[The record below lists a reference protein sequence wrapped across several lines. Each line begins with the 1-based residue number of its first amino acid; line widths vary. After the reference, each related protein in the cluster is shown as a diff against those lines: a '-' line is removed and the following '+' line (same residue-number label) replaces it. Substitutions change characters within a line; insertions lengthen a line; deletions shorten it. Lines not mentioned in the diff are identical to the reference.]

1 MLTDDEK
8 MQMYLN
14 IFDLASYL
22 IEDGKA
28 ADDRRRFSLAY
39 SADDP
44 NVAAIYLLKQENR
57 LLSERIR
64 KQAEKLKNPRGEP
77 VQREKEEV
85 ICEDSKKVSVNSLI
99 KSEKGEELMK
109 RKYGQG
115 CIVLKT
121 RKRKDNTIYKIYE
134 GRYYNEYGKIKS
146 VYGKTQKECAK
157 LLNEAIKYKKTP
169 ERRKSITV
177 SEWILL
183 WYNSFKRESLRP
195 STRRNYEIDINVYIL
210 PSLGK
215 EKLYNL
221 TGEKLQTF
229 FNGIEN
235 GNTRKKVY
243 NLLCASLEK
252 AVILKRIAWNPCK
265 AVELPKY
272 KKVKKRAF
280 TYEEQELI
288 LSKAAPKIAQVFFFL
303 CATGLRVGEFLA
315 LRESDFFFEEH
326 YFKVDKA
333 IVNGIEGDP
342 KTESSN
348 RIVYFTDELL
358 KQFDLSLLGTFT
370 YAGLRTAFRRLLEE
384 IKLKNVSLHST
395 RHTFATVCYALGM
408 NEKSLQSLL
417 GHSTLAMTQD
427 TYTHLMKRGS
437 SVIRSYLAGLCAFVR
452 TTI

>member
-1 MLTDDEK
+1 MTDYILEQAYCALYAVEK
-8 MQMYLN
+8 LIGY
-14 IFDLASYL
+14 
-22 IEDGKA
+22 IEDENGRAEYNRSQFKLLSFQPDRQ
-28 ADDRRRFSLAY
+28 AD
-39 SADDP
+39 
-44 NVAAIYLLKQENR
+44 NVELLK
-57 LLSERIR
+57 
-64 KQAEKLKNPRGEP
+64 G
-77 VQREKEEV
+77 EKEV
-85 ICEDSKKVSVNSLI
+85 ISQKSKKVSVNSLI
-99 KSEKGEELMK
+99 ESEKGEELMK

-121 RKRKDNTIYKIYE
+121 RKRKKSNTLYKIYE

-169 ERRKSITV
+169 ERRRSITV

-210 PSLGK
+210 PNLGK
-215 EKLYNL
+215 EKLLNL

-229 FNGIEN
+229 FNKIEN

-288 LSKAAPKIAQVFFFL
+288 LSKASPKIAQVFFFL

-315 LRESDFFFEEH
+315 LRESDFFFEDH

-333 IVNGIEGDP
+333 IVNGIEGEP

-358 KQFDLSLLGTFT
+358 QRFDLTLLGSFT

-384 IKLKNVSLHST
+384 IGLKNVSLHST

-408 NEKSLQSLL
+408 NEKSLQALL